1 MQLERKMIGLEDE
14 KKTFLRKSL
23 EHEEMLIQIESRK
36 QISRADFE
44 SLSDVRLVRKKTR
57 DAMPKPQNATG
68 T

>member
-36 QISRADFE
+36 QISTADFE